1 MSLPTPETNNI
12 ALCGNAVLRA
22 AMRRNLVSFPAQVPA
37 FAKPPSG
44 QVQRGAVL
52 LYFVRGWTV
61 RQICLRYG
69 LRKKIVQNLL
79 SEWRMRAVSAGL
91 IQEIQPEDLAALLA
105 DQPQAERDGHL
116 GAFPHP
122 ADVADSGA
130 LMSAFLE
137 DLMEVGVEL
146 SSDQL
151 RRIERIVRDVSPL
164 RGAPEPRHIAMAAEA
179 TL

>member
-1 MSLPTPETNNI
+1 MSLQTSETFNI

-22 AMRRNLVSFPAQVPA
+22 AVRKNLVSFPAQVPA

-69 LRKKIVQNLL
+69 LRKKMAQNLL

-91 IQEIQPEDLAALLA
+91 IQEIQPEDLAELLA
-105 DQPQAERDGHL
+105 DQQQAERDGHL
-116 GAFPHP
+116 GASPRP
-122 ADVADSGA
+122 TAATSGG

-164 RGAPEPRHIAMAAEA
+164 SGAPEPSHMATAAEV